1 MRQKVLYRKLM
12 ALTVI
17 VSGSLMLLSGCGG
30 KLGTTKEEQAALVAV
45 EDLRD
50 RLKSKQSMKLYSVD
64 VKADDTY
71 HVKIDYAAENSYGA
85 SLDDI
90 QYYNVEKDTL
100 ELEKIT
106 EFSELFSN
114 GGREEILEE
123 EYEACSE
130 KEKSIDTDWI
140 MSNFE

>member
-1 MRQKVLYRKLM
+1 MPAHRLWMK
-12 ALTVI
+12 
-17 VSGSLMLLSGCGG
+17 SGASGR
-30 KLGTTKEEQAALVAV
+30 A
-45 EDLRD
+45 
-50 RLKSKQSMKLYSVD
+50 
-64 VKADDTY
+64 
-71 HVKIDYAAENSYGA
+71 VKIDYAAENSYGA

-90 QYYNVEKDTL
+90 QYYNVEKDML

-114 GGREEILEE
+114 GGREERLEE

>member
-12 ALTVI
+12 VLTVI

-64 VKADDTY
+64 
-71 HVKIDYAAENSYGA
+71 S
-85 SLDDI
+85 
-90 QYYNVEKDTL
+90 
-100 ELEKIT
+100 
-106 EFSELFSN
+106 
-114 GGREEILEE
+114 
-123 EYEACSE
+123 
-130 KEKSIDTDWI
+130 KS
-140 MSNFE
+140 